1 MKFIQGH
8 SRNQINLFPV
18 SLDQSIDPDN
28 EVRIIDLFVD
38 SLSIKDYGFR
48 MDYIETTVRQWGI
61 WFKGQRAYSVPMNS
75 LFCMTKVT
83 IQVQS

>member
-8 SRNQINLFPV
+8 SRNQINLSPV

-28 EVRIIDLFVD
+28 GVRIIDLFVD

-48 MDYIETTVRQWGI
+48 RILSKTVVRHI
-61 WFKGQRAYSVPMNS
+61 TPLIY
-75 LFCMTKVT
+75 
-83 IQVQS
+83 